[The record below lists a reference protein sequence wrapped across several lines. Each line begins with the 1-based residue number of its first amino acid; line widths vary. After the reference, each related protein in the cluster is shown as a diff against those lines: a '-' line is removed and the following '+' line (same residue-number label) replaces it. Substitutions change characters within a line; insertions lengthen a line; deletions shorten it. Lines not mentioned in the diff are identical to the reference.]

1 MVRYIFLGKGHVIK
15 AQVVKILL
23 GYYLLSAVIILRMNI
38 KGFKLTE
45 TQLIDGKDVPG
56 PFPCGFAKYRD
67 FAAFLGFRAK
77 IGISGAHEQNIG
89 ISSALLWIS
98 PWAPMGGHKSGIS
111 DCPEIPSFA

>member
-45 TQLIDGKDVPG
+45 TQLIDGKDVPDRKTIRVCNEAVQ
-56 PFPCGFAKYRD
+56 FHIQLFHIAEC
-67 FAAFLGFRAK
+67 
-77 IGISGAHEQNIG
+77 ET
-89 ISSALLWIS
+89 
-98 PWAPMGGHKSGIS
+98 
-111 DCPEIPSFA
+111 